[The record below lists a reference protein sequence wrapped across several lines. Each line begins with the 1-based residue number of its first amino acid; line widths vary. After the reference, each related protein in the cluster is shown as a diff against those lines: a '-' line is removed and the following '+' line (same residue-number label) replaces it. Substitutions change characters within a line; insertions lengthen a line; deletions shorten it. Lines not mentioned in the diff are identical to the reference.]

1 MTHTLAIVFRLVAV
15 KIVSVSSLFL
25 SHSNSKH
32 EGEKQINFRF
42 LLSDL
47 APKVNNLQ
55 QDDREDSE
63 DDTVASTNLPFG
75 LHSVALET
83 IRA

>member
-1 MTHTLAIVFRLVAV
+1 MVAV

-25 SHSNSKH
+25 SDSNGKH

-42 LLSDL
+42 LLSALSDLADL
-47 APKVNNLQ
+47 APKVNNLH
-55 QDDREDSE
+55 QDDRDSE
-63 DDTVASTNLPFG
+63 DETVASTNLPFG

-83 IRA
+83 IRALV

>member
-1 MTHTLAIVFRLVAV
+1 MVAV

-25 SHSNSKH
+25 SDSNGKH

-42 LLSDL
+42 LLSALSDLADL